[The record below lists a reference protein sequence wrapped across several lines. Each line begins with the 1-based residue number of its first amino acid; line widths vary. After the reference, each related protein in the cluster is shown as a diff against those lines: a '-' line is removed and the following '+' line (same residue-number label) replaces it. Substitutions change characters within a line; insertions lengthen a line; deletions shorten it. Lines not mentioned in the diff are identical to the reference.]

1 MVDAI
6 TARFENDGRSHVTV
20 GGMGFAGSGGPYPV
34 ERSEWNEWDTE
45 RGAWDGARE
54 MSEDELLLGSSFHL
68 ASSERAGAGPTFA
81 AWGRVARDGFEGDG
95 DDVKVDGDVTTG
107 LVGFDAE
114 WDRMLAGLVLS
125 QSWGEGAYTLHGDL
139 GNDRGTLESTL
150 TGVYPYARLEVS
162 EWVSMWGLA
171 GIGSGELT
179 LRQEGRPQID
189 TDLAMRMG
197 AVGVKSTML
206 DGSGPS
212 RVGVHVKS
220 DAMWVRTETDRAEGL
235 ESAEGDVTR
244 LRLILEGERVFEA
257 GDGATFTP
265 TGQVGLRHDGG
276 DAETG
281 TGVELGAGL
290 RYSAG
295 ALTIEG
301 AVRALV
307 AHEDSGYEEWGASGA
322 IRVVPSASGHGLSLS
337 LAPSWGSMA
346 GGAEALWS
354 ARHAAALSVDEP
366 LQAEG
371 RFDAELGYGVGF
383 QRAPGVLTP
392 YAGLSLGDGGART
405 YRAGTRWQLT
415 PEATLSLDGTRSEG
429 TTGDEGPVNGLVLR
443 AAVRF

>member
-1 MVDAI
+1 
-6 TARFENDGRSHVTV
+6 
-20 GGMGFAGSGGPYPV
+20 
-34 ERSEWNEWDTE
+34 
-45 RGAWDGARE
+45 
-54 MSEDELLLGSSFHL
+54 
-68 ASSERAGAGPTFA
+68 
-81 AWGRVARDGFEGDG
+81 
-95 DDVKVDGDVTTG
+95 
-107 LVGFDAE
+107 
-114 WDRMLAGLVLS
+114 
-125 QSWGEGAYTLHGDL
+125 
-139 GNDRGTLESTL
+139 
-150 TGVYPYARLEVS
+150 
-162 EWVSMWGLA
+162 MWGLA

-179 LRQEGRPQID
+179 LRQEGRTQID

-276 DAETG
+276 DAETEP
-281 TGVELGAGL
+281 GVELGAGL

-322 IRVVPSASGHGLSLS
+322 IRVVPSPSGHGLSLS

-354 ARHAAALSVDEP
+354 ALLQTLRTDECSQTVSGSDSSHDCALARWFWSNVTVTVSAHGP
-366 LQAEG
+366 RPKA
-371 RFDAELGYGVGF
+371 RSMS
-383 QRAPGVLTP
+383 LTSP
-392 YAGLSLGDGGART
+392 TMPPSERT
-405 YRAGTRWQLT
+405 PRPDPCAT
-415 PEATLSLDGTRSEG
+415 PASPRS
-429 TTGDEGPVNGLVLR
+429 P
-443 AAVRF
+443 